1 MLERIVYC
9 GTLKKTIYYTE
20 QHGFRPG
27 KSTVVAGVSF
37 KQNIVNSID
46 NGEKAVSVF
55 LDLSCA
61 FDSVSHLIL
70 IIN

>member
-1 MLERIVYC
+1 MFERIVYS
-9 GTLKKTIYYTE
+9 GTLKQTIYYTE

-37 KQNIVNSID
+37 KQNKIVNSID

-55 LDLSCA
+55 LCLSCA
-61 FDSVSHLIL
+61 FDSISH
-70 IIN
+70 